1 VRTGRILLSIGVA
14 LATLAC
20 TAAPVLAGEANR
32 PGSKPQVPLT
42 EVRSFTYVLQD
53 YPGGRLDAIARAP
66 QQLAIIDLS
75 RDATAKGYF
84 TAPEIAR
91 VRGSGKKVLAYFE
104 IGSIEEFRTEFRG
117 LPSDLMLNIW
127 PDWPDEHFVRYWDPR
142 WWDTVLKQRVD
153 QALRAG
159 FDGVYL
165 DTPLAYEEI
174 DLKRTPGET
183 RRSLGRKM
191 TALIVRISKYAKAK
205 RPGFLIVP
213 QNSPELR
220 LHPGYVDAIDGIGM
234 EELFFKATDDPC
246 TEDWCGENLRHALAL
261 RKLGKAVLATDYAKR
276 PGDVAA
282 ACARYRRHG
291 IAGNVTVVDLDRI
304 SPPCSKKGS

>member
-1 VRTGRILLSIGVA
+1 MRILLSIGLV
-14 LATLAC
+14 LGSLAC
-20 TAAPVLAGEANR
+20 SA
-32 PGSKPQVPLT
+32 PQVPLT

-53 YPGGRLDAIARAP
+53 YPKGRLDAIARAP
-66 QQLAIIDLS
+66 HQLAIIDLS
-75 RDATAKGYF
+75 RDATIKGYF
-84 TAPEIAR
+84 TAAEIAK
-91 VRGSGKKVLAYFE
+91 VRASGKKVLAYFE
-104 IGSIEEFRTEFRG
+104 IGSIETFRTEYRT
-117 LPSDLMLNIW
+117 LPRDLVLNVW
-127 PDWPDEHFVRYWDPR
+127 PDWPDERFVRYWDRR
-142 WWDTVLKQRVD
+142 WWDTVVKQRVD

-191 TALIVRISKYAKAK
+191 TDLIVRISKYAKAQ
-205 RPGFLIVP
+205 RPGFLVVP

-220 LHPGYVDAIDGIGM
+220 LHSGYVQAIDGIGM

-246 TEDWCGENLRHALAL
+246 TEDWCAENLRHALAL
-261 RKLGKAVLATDYAKR
+261 RKQGKAVLATDYARR
-276 PGDVAA
+276 PVNVTA

-291 IAGNVTVVDLDRI
+291 MAGNATTVELDRI
-304 SPPCSKKGS
+304 SDPCSKRGS